1 MLVSLFPSTLFYIL
15 FSIFSIIMSQ
25 SSTIVLIGPPGSGK
39 STQADFLVREMNA
52 AHIDM
57 GLALRKSS
65 ELDTPLGRRIAD
77 IMNTRMGLVSDDVVE
92 EVLAGALASVL
103 PTQNVVLDGAP
114 RRKSQI
120 ALVETVLEKYARR
133 VDAVLSI
140 TLSEEESVQRIAS
153 RRMCPLCNRSF
164 IAGKDFELGAEM
176 CPSCGTSLERRK
188 DDTESGVRKRFSVFF
203 EDTLPVI
210 EHYRNANRLIEIN
223 GSQDPAAISAEIQRE
238 VSRLLRA

>member
-1 MLVSLFPSTLFYIL
+1 
-15 FSIFSIIMSQ
+15 MSQ
-25 SSTIVLIGPPGSGK
+25 SFTIVLIGPPGSGK

-52 AHIDM
+52 AHVDM
-57 GLALRKSS
+57 GLALRKTA

-92 EVLAGALASVL
+92 EVLAGALASVS
-103 PTQNVVLDGAP
+103 PNQNVVLDGAP

-120 ALVETVLEKYARR
+120 ALVEEVLEKYRR
-133 VDAVLSI
+133 SVDAVLSI
-140 TLSEEESVQRIAS
+140 VLSEEESVRRIAS

-164 IAGKDFELGAEM
+164 IAGKDFELGVEI

-188 DDTESGVRKRFSVFF
+188 DDTESGVRKRFAVFF

-210 EHYRNANRLIEIN
+210 EYYRNANRLIEIN
-223 GSQDPAAISAEIQRE
+223 GLQDPASISAEIQRKT
-238 VSRLLRA
+238 SLLLRT

>member
-1 MLVSLFPSTLFYIL
+1 M
-15 FSIFSIIMSQ
+15 
-25 SSTIVLIGPPGSGK
+25 
-39 STQADFLVREMNA
+39 REMNA
-52 AHIDM
+52 AHMDM
-57 GLALRKSS
+57 GLALRKTA

-120 ALVETVLEKYARR
+120 ALVEEVLEKYGRR

-140 TLSEEESVQRIAS
+140 TLPEEVSVQRIAS

-164 IAGKDFELGAEM
+164 IAGKDFELGVEI

-188 DDTESGVRKRFSVFF
+188 DDTESGVRKRFAVFF

-210 EHYRNANRLIEIN
+210 EHYRKAHRLIEIN
-223 GSQDPAAISAEIQRE
+223 GLQDPASISAEIQRNI
-238 VSRLLRA
+238 SILLRA